1 MNITVAKK
9 PFIIQSSLDISFWH
23 EKKLESQKIDM
34 ISAHEIWICHRIE
47 MHIVVS
53 PSWICIEVKYLQME
67 IQSWI
72 SGE

>member
-34 ISAHEIWICHRIE
+34 ISAHEI
-47 MHIVVS
+47 
-53 PSWICIEVKYLQME
+53 
-67 IQSWI
+67 
-72 SGE
+72 